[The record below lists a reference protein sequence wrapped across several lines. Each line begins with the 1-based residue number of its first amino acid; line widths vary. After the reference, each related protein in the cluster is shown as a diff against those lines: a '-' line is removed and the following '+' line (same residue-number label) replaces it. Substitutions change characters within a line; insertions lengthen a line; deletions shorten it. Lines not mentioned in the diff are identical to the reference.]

1 MATAARVKVVIVG
14 GDPVIGRALEVLLQ
28 AAGYHTW
35 FLSEPVVGKLEE
47 LLADS
52 QLLLV
57 APALRTERRKALLNI
72 VSGPSAPVKIP
83 VLELLLPDEG
93 EEHIQGQRGVLWPC
107 SMEELKRA
115 INAVLLAR
123 E

>member
-1 MATAARVKVVIVG
+1 MATTARVNVVIVG

-28 AAGYHTW
+28 AAGYRTW
-35 FLSEPVVGKLEE
+35 FLSEPVVDKLDE

-57 APALRTERRKALLNI
+57 APALRTERRKALLNV
-72 VSGPSAPVKIP
+72 VSGPSALVKIP

-93 EEHIQGQRGVLWPC
+93 EEHIQGQHVVFWPC

-115 INAVLLAR
+115 INVALLAQ